1 MEIIAVILTII
12 GALAVSFLVDAG
24 LVWLVVW
31 GLTKIGITTI
41 CGWTVAFS
49 WPLVLVV
56 YVITIILQNI
66 FRAPANND

>member
-1 MEIIAVILTII
+1 MRVITVVLTII
-12 GALAVSFLVDAG
+12 GALAIGFLAEAG

-31 GLTKIGITTI
+31 GLTQIGITTI

-56 YVITIILQNI
+56 YIITTTL
-66 FRAPANND
+66 RATFKAAVHEE